1 MNTCHDKNTFAKC
14 NDGVNTR
21 RHVARATAKFPFT
34 DSKLSALSM
43 PICHVLVHILP
54 LIGSPVPKLKM
65 LPDLA
70 QPELVVSNYTPS
82 AMNANN
88 DNITSAGDP

>member
-1 MNTCHDKNTFAKC
+1 MNKCHGKNKFSEFNEAI
-14 NDGVNTR
+14 NTR
-21 RHVARATAKFPFT
+21 RNVARASARFPFT
-34 DSKLSALSM
+34 DSKLSAPSM

-54 LIGSPVPKLKM
+54 LIGCPVPKLKM

-70 QPELVVSNYTPS
+70 QPRLVVSNYTPS
-82 AMNANN
+82 AVNANN

>member
-1 MNTCHDKNTFAKC
+1 MQQWSAYTVHTPP
-14 NDGVNTR
+14 
-21 RHVARATAKFPFT
+21 HVAKATTKFPFK
-34 DSKLSALSM
+34 DSKLSVLSM

-70 QPELVVSNYTPS
+70 QPELVVSNYTAS
-82 AMNANN
+82 TVNANN
-88 DNITSAGDP
+88 DNITSAGHP

>member
-1 MNTCHDKNTFAKC
+1 
-14 NDGVNTR
+14 
-21 RHVARATAKFPFT
+21 
-34 DSKLSALSM
+34 M

-65 LPDLA
+65 LPKLA
-70 QPELVVSNYTPS
+70 QPGLVVSNYTQS
-82 AMNANN
+82 VVNANN